1 MSVMVEAGRDGNA
14 LWRARPEVPSVSVV
28 ICTNRPAGL
37 AAAVGSVLANEEP
50 PFELVVVA
58 QGGPDA
64 SWAHAELASL
74 PDEVRHDP
82 RLRIVHD
89 PRRGLSHARNIGVR
103 ETSGDLILF
112 TDDDCVVA
120 PDWVAAHVAC
130 YQECPEAMLLYG
142 KVVPPAT
149 YTGTEGF
156 VPTFEPTPVRDPAR
170 LSGGL
175 IQGMGANMSCRRT
188 LLERIGPFDEV
199 LGAGG
204 PLMSA
209 EDLDLS
215 LRAFSAK
222 QVILADSRPV
232 VVHEGGVRSRG
243 QESWQLWQRDGVGLG
258 AAVAKGVRSG
268 QWRAAAAPINVLLG
282 LWRDAAQKVVNGRR
296 PFGLA
301 MIGLLTIGS
310 LDGFRRGMRQPMTRS
325 ASRCVYVAE
334 R

>member
-1 MSVMVEAGRDGNA
+1 VETGRDSHA
-14 LWRARPEVPSVSVV
+14 LWRSHLDAPSISVV

-37 AAAVGSVLANEEP
+37 GAAIASVLANEEP
-50 PFELVVVA
+50 PFELLVVA

-64 SWAHAELASL
+64 TWAHAELAGL
-74 PDEVRHDP
+74 PDDVRQDP

-89 PRRGLSHARNIGVR
+89 PARGLSHARNVGIR
-103 ETSGDLILF
+103 ETTGDLILF

-130 YQECPEAMLLYG
+130 YQERPEAMLLYG
-142 KVVPPAT
+142 KVVPPAS
-149 YTGTEGF
+149 YTGNEGF

-170 LSGGL
+170 FSGGL
-175 IQGMGANMSCRRT
+175 IQGMGANMSCRRA
-188 LLERIGPFDEV
+188 LLERIGPFDEM

-215 LRAFSAK
+215 LRAFSAG
-222 QVILADSRPV
+222 QAILADSRPL
-232 VVHEGGVRSRG
+232 VVHEGGVRSSG
-243 QESWQLWQRDGVGLG
+243 QESRQIWQRDGVGLG
-258 AAVAKGVRSG
+258 ATVAKGVRIR
-268 QWRAAAAPINVLLG
+268 QWKAAAAPVNVLLG
-282 LWRDAAQKVVNGRR
+282 MWRDTAQKMVDGRR

>member
-1 MSVMVEAGRDGNA
+1 MSVMVEAGRDGDA
-14 LWRARPEVPSVSVV
+14 LWRARLEAPSVSVV

-37 AAAVGSVLANEEP
+37 AAAVASVLANEEP
-50 PFELVVVA
+50 PFDLLVVA

-89 PRRGLSHARNIGVR
+89 PERGLSHARNVGVR
-103 ETSGDLILF
+103 ETTGDLILF
-112 TDDDCVVA
+112 TDDDCTVA
-120 PDWVAAHVAC
+120 SDWVAAHVAC
-130 YQECPEAMLLYG
+130 YQERPEAMLLYG
-142 KVVPPAT
+142 KVVPPAS
-149 YTGTEGF
+149 YTGKEGF
-156 VPTFEPTPVRDPAR
+156 VPTFEPTPIRDRAR
-170 LSGGL
+170 FKGGL
-175 IQGMGANMSCRRT
+175 IQGMGANMSCRRA

-215 LRAFSAK
+215 LRAFSAG
-222 QVILADSRPV
+222 QVILADSRPL
-232 VVHEGGVRSRG
+232 VVHEGGVRGLG
-243 QESWQLWQRDGVGLG
+243 QESRQLWQRDGVGLG
-258 AAVAKGVRSG
+258 AAVAKGVRAG
-268 QWRAAAAPINVLLG
+268 QWKAAAAPVNVLLG
-282 LWRDAAQKVVNGRR
+282 MWGDAAQKVVSGRR

-310 LDGFRRGMRQPMTRS
+310 LDGFRRGMRQPMTGS